1 MSNFFIIPWAKNGV
15 VFRGKIQKQYKRS
28 YFVFIPNY
36 YLTVCILATSYFIV
50 IYFISQKSEI
60 DSENDAR
67 RKRSRTNKS
76 ETAKTNN
83 AQAKKLEDDEMAE
96 DEMVNDDGEENIN
109 KMQ

>member
-76 ETAKTNN
+76 ETAKTYN
-83 AQAKKLEDDEMAE
+83 ARKKLNGNETKE
-96 DEMVNDDGEENIN
+96 DEMVNDDGGVDNHE
-109 KMQ
+109 